1 MTTQVIYSKR
11 FDRHDNKRHPENSN
25 RTKIM
30 MDELKKSAI
39 FKEIELIEPDQLI
52 EEKKLHNVHSERM
65 IDDIKIRSKIDES
78 WIDPDTYVSKND
90 FETASLA
97 AGTVLSACKDVI
109 KGKIENAFCLVR
121 PPGHHATSE
130 KSMGFCL
137 FNNAAI
143 AANETT
149 KKGKKV
155 LIFDPDCHHGNGTQD
170 IFYDRSDVLY
180 QSLHLS
186 PHYPGTGDVEEIGEG
201 KGKGYSINAPL
212 PHFYGNNAA
221 NQILDEIFLPVAEK
235 FKPDLI
241 IFSTGY
247 DSHHSDS
254 LGGLSYT
261 ANYYGELIEKYQN
274 IQSKI
279 VCTLEGGY
287 NPLWIGKCFVSQVS
301 QMSHQRINFNDKI
314 SSKSNID
321 SLKKD
326 IKKKIGKF
334 WDI

>member
-130 KSMGFCL
+130 KSMGF
-137 FNNAAI
+137 
-143 AANETT
+143 
-149 KKGKKV
+149 
-155 LIFDPDCHHGNGTQD
+155 
-170 IFYDRSDVLY
+170 
-180 QSLHLS
+180 
-186 PHYPGTGDVEEIGEG
+186 
-201 KGKGYSINAPL
+201 
-212 PHFYGNNAA
+212 
-221 NQILDEIFLPVAEK
+221 
-235 FKPDLI
+235 
-241 IFSTGY
+241 
-247 DSHHSDS
+247 
-254 LGGLSYT
+254 
-261 ANYYGELIEKYQN
+261 
-274 IQSKI
+274 
-279 VCTLEGGY
+279 
-287 NPLWIGKCFVSQVS
+287 
-301 QMSHQRINFNDKI
+301 
-314 SSKSNID
+314 
-321 SLKKD
+321 
-326 IKKKIGKF
+326 
-334 WDI
+334 